1 MTTPRPR
8 AVRTTTRS
16 AAPSRSRRLA
26 ALAVASAALLAG
38 CSATNQIT
46 TVDDYPPS
54 DGVAIT
60 VDEVRALNLLVLAEE
75 EGGPGLLVGA
85 LTNNSG
91 EDTTVTL
98 AVDGAEPVD
107 VDVPSAGTVL
117 LGGGG
122 GATVGRYGAQDVA
135 IASVATVPG
144 GLTDVTVSTPAGGSS
159 VVRVPVLDGTL
170 PEYAPLL
177 ARIGETPTPSG
188 TPSASPTPGQT
199 QEASEPQQG
208 QDADPEGEQDRG
220 EGDQTDG

>member
-8 AVRTTTRS
+8 AVRT
-16 AAPSRSRRLA
+16 APRTATRRLA
-26 ALAVASAALLAG
+26 ALAVASAAVLAG

-60 VDEVRALNLLVLAEE
+60 VDEVRALNLLVLT
-75 EGGPGLLVGA
+75 EGEGEPGALVGA

-98 AVDGAEPVD
+98 ELDGGESVA

-117 LGGGG
+117 LSAGE
-122 GATVGRYGAQDVA
+122 THGRYGAEDVVVA
-135 IASVATVPG
+135 AVATPPG
-144 GLTDVTVSTPAGGSS
+144 GLTTVTVSTPAGGRSE
-159 VVRVPVLDGTL
+159 VQVPVLDGTL
-170 PEYAPLL
+170 GEYAPVLERL
-177 ARIGETPTPSG
+177 GATPTPSG
-188 TPSASPTPGQT
+188 TPVPSPTPGQT

-220 EGDQTDG
+220 DDDQTDG